1 MGLVLSLGV
10 TGCYGTLKDYSP
22 KNQVEAEVRRSLL
35 GFQQAYNAR
44 DPSMLVH
51 YLHQEPVVVAESE
64 GFFTVGERT
73 GDEAVRFLSQA
84 MDRFPEMHLGEPTI
98 FIALEPG
105 DRVVLEVI
113 SAFGKEAVPTKF
125 SMIKDGERWAIKKIL
140 FY

>member
-1 MGLVLSLGV
+1 MGLVLCLGV
-10 TGCYGTLKDYSP
+10 AGCYGTLKNYSP

-35 GFQQAYNAR
+35 GFQQAYNSR

-51 YLHQEPVVVAESE
+51 YLHQDPVVVADSQ
-64 GFFTVGERT
+64 GFFTAGECT
-73 GDEAVRFLSQA
+73 GDEALRFLGQA
-84 MDRFPEMHLGEPTI
+84 MDQFPEMHLGEPTI

-125 SMIKDGERWAIKKIL
+125 SMIKEGDKWAIKKIL